1 MPGRERVG
9 ERRLT
14 PNVNSNSALP
24 ISEEVKPTQPRNST
38 RWAILFC
45 TCGGLFGQF
54 FAFDIPSALNEELKD
69 LLMKP
74 TNITE
79 EDYAFYFSS
88 LYSVYSLPNI
98 ILPLAMGIA
107 VDMYGYRMLIA
118 LLAIFVVGGHVLFS
132 AGVLLSSWPVMLGGR
147 ALFGFGGESLQVA
160 QNAMLFR
167 WFKGKEVAFAL
178 GLNLSVAGVGSVLN
192 DILSPWAAQQWG
204 IAGAMKLGTGLVIF
218 GLVCN
223 VFGVLLD
230 KTEGSRLA
238 LPDVSDGEHKVS
250 MANVLRMP
258 RLYWLLATLSVVIYC
273 SILPFNNIAS
283 AFFVETMYATE
294 IQADAEVH
302 AGRAMSLLFL
312 VAAVA
317 TPPFG
322 SVVDRVGMR
331 AHFLLFSSILVTLCY
346 ALIYTVSPML
356 TMFTLGVVFT
366 GFAGALWPSFAL
378 TVPQNQLGTAY
389 GVAITMQNCGL
400 SLVPMLVGH
409 LQAVGGAGNFRQV
422 IQLFFGF
429 GVLGVVVSL
438 MISHTNMISN
448 GTLNL
453 SSNEAEKR
461 QARDLNEGAQ
471 LGGSKKL

>member
-9 ERRLT
+9 ERRQN
-14 PNVNSNSALP
+14 NVNSDTQFGSA
-24 ISEEVKPTQPRNST
+24 EVKPAQLPNST
-38 RWAILFC
+38 RWLILFC

-54 FAFDIPSALNEELKD
+54 FAFDIPSSLNEELKD
-69 LLMKP
+69 FLMKP

-107 VDMYGYRMLIA
+107 VDIYGYRMLIA
-118 LLAIFVVGGHVLFS
+118 LLAIFVVGGHVVFS
-132 AGVLLSSWPVMLGGR
+132 TGVLVSSWPIMLAGR

-192 DILSPWAAQQWG
+192 DILSPWAAQEWG
-204 IAGAMKLGTGLVIF
+204 IAGALKLGTALVLF

-223 VFGVLLD
+223 VIGVLID

-238 LPDVSDGEHKVS
+238 LPDVSDDEHKVS
-250 MANVLRMP
+250 IKTVLRMP
-258 RLYWLLATLSVVIYC
+258 RLYWLLATLSVIIYC

-283 AFFVETMYATE
+283 AFFVETRYANE
-294 IQADAEVH
+294 KQADAELH

-322 SVVDRVGMR
+322 SVVDRIGMR
-331 AHFLLFSSILVTLCY
+331 AHFLLASSILVTICY
-346 ALIYTVSPML
+346 ALIYTVSPMV
-356 TMFTLGVVFT
+356 TMFALGVVFT

-400 SLVPMLVGH
+400 SSVPMLVGH
-409 LQAVGGAGNFRQV
+409 LQAIGGTGNFLQV
-422 IQLFFGF
+422 IQLFFLF
-429 GVLGVVVSL
+429 GVFGIVVSL
-438 MISHTNMISN
+438 MICHTNMVTN

-453 SSNEAEKR
+453 SSNEAEKMQER
-461 QARDLNEGAQ
+461 EVREGTS